1 MQMAKY
7 GADGVISRKKRE
19 NELRR
24 AMRGRL
30 RVLALI
36 VLLMT
41 VLLLAECGSG
51 GAGAGANSAAAGF
64 VNQTQHTD
72 AELWALWKA
81 AQQNLSQQIDM
92 NPLQRTQSN
101 VPPDIL
107 PGDPRVWS
115 IQPQQ
120 LVVAARPD
128 VSSAALLAATGTS
141 RPDPT
146 GLIAC
151 PQPCNVSYAAAYSLY
166 GPNVSRYAS
175 SWEFAGNN
183 FDALVQYEF
192 ENHIL
197 QALGYDMRWR

>member
-1 MQMAKY
+1 MQTADLV
-7 GADGVISRKKRE
+7 ADGFIS
-19 NELRR
+19 NSDSDFDTRR

-30 RVLALI
+30 RALVFMI
-36 VLLMT
+36 
-41 VLLLAECGSG
+41 LLLQGCGGG
-51 GAGAGANSAAAGF
+51 GAGAGANPAAGF

-72 AELWALWKA
+72 AELWVLWKA
-81 AQQNLSQQIDM
+81 AQQDLSQQIDM

-101 VPPDIL
+101 VPANIL
-107 PGDPRVWS
+107 PGDARVWNV
-115 IQPQQ
+115 QPQQ

-128 VSSAALLAATGTS
+128 ISSAALLAATGMN
-141 RPDPT
+141 RLDPT

-166 GPNVSRYAS
+166 GRNVSRYAA

-183 FDALVQYEF
+183 FDGLVQYEF

-197 QALGYDMRWR
+197 QGLGYDMRWR

>member
-1 MQMAKY
+1 
-7 GADGVISRKKRE
+7 
-19 NELRR
+19 
-24 AMRGRL
+24 MRGPL
-30 RVLALI
+30 RALVLMI
-36 VLLMT
+36 
-41 VLLLAECGSG
+41 LLLQGCGG
-51 GAGAGANSAAAGF
+51 GAGANLGAAGF
-64 VNQTQHTD
+64 VNQTKHAD

-81 AQQNLSQQIDM
+81 AQQNLSRQIDM
-92 NPLQRTQSN
+92 NPLQRTLSN
-101 VPPDIL
+101 VPAQIL
-107 PGDPRVWS
+107 PGDPRAWS
-115 IQPQQ
+115 VSPRR
-120 LVVAARPD
+120 LVVAARQD
-128 VSSAALLAATGTS
+128 VSSAALLAATGMN

-197 QALGYDMRWR
+197 QGLGYDMRWR